1 MPFKP
6 VSSRVNF
13 PQLEEEILNRW
24 ESNNTFTKSVNQQK
38 GKSRFI
44 FYEGPPTA
52 NGKPGSHHVEARVFK
67 DLIPRFKTMRGYYC
81 ERKGGWDCH
90 GLPVELE
97 VEKKLGI
104 SGKPQIEEYGVEKF
118 CQLCRKSV
126 FEYVEEWERL
136 TERIG
141 FWIDIKNSY
150 ATMNNDFIESAW
162 WILKQSF
169 DRGLLYEDY
178 KVVPYCPR
186 CGTSLSSHELALGYK
201 DDVHDLSIYVK
212 FKVRHQE
219 NTYLLAWTT
228 TPWTL
233 PGNVALAVHP
243 TATYVEVL
251 YKGQRLILA
260 EKLINLIESPVEIKK
275 HLDGKDL
282 VNMEYEPLYEFV
294 KYDKKAHYVI
304 PADFVSLEE
313 GTGIVHTAVMYG
325 EDDFNIGKKFDL
337 PKKHVVNEK
346 GEFIAEVTAFAGM
359 FVKNADPL
367 IVKDLKSRNL
377 LLIQKD
383 ITHTYPFCWRCG
395 TPLLY
400 YALTSWYLKTTTV
413 KDQLIA
419 NNNSVNW
426 IPAHIKEGRMG
437 EWLNNNR
444 DWALSRS
451 RYWGT
456 PLPIW
461 RCDTCGTERI
471 IGSVKELSEASGKDQ
486 SQLDLHRPYIDTVS
500 WECASCPGKMQR
512 LPFVLD
518 CWFDS
523 GSMPFAQLHYP
534 FENKSQ
540 LQNYFPADY
549 ICEAIDQTRGWF
561 YTLQAVSTLL
571 GYGSPYKNVICLGLA
586 LDEKGN
592 KMSKSKGNIV
602 DPWEVINIAGVDA
615 MRWYFYS
622 AVTPGESFR
631 FSVGLVQ
638 EVNRRLLL
646 ILWNIYS
653 FFTTYANIDSWIPQN
668 TSQTVQNILDIWIT
682 GRLYELI
689 NSVTD
694 KLDKYNIYGSTSEL
708 ESFVVDL
715 STWYI
720 RRSRDRVGPSATDS
734 PDKISFYTTT
744 FFVLTHLCQL
754 LAPFVPFVS
763 DAIYINLTG
772 EESVHLSAWP
782 KGRSLNLKEKEI
794 LEQMKVVRKIV
805 ELALSQRKSAGIK
818 VRQPLRKISIGSPSL
833 SQTLYFLIKDEVNVK
848 EVEWNKKQELTVS
861 LELDL
866 DSNLISEGQAREIIR
881 SAQELRKALGAKL
894 DQKIHLTA
902 PFPDNPDLVEKIRL
916 RTLADKISL
925 GEKVKI
931 ELL

>member
-367 IVKDLKSRNL
+367 IVKDLESRNL

-902 PFPDNPDLVEKIRL
+902 PFPDNPGKDPS
-916 RTLADKISL
+916 THL
-925 GEKVKI
+925 GG
-931 ELL
+931 

>member
-1 MPFKP
+1 
-6 VSSRVNF
+6 
-13 PQLEEEILNRW
+13 
-24 ESNNTFTKSVNQQK
+24 
-38 GKSRFI
+38 
-44 FYEGPPTA
+44 
-52 NGKPGSHHVEARVFK
+52 
-67 DLIPRFKTMRGYYC
+67 
-81 ERKGGWDCH
+81 
-90 GLPVELE
+90 
-97 VEKKLGI
+97 
-104 SGKPQIEEYGVEKF
+104 
-118 CQLCRKSV
+118 
-126 FEYVEEWERL
+126 
-136 TERIG
+136 
-141 FWIDIKNSY
+141 
-150 ATMNNDFIESAW
+150 
-162 WILKQSF
+162 
-169 DRGLLYEDY
+169 
-178 KVVPYCPR
+178 
-186 CGTSLSSHELALGYK
+186 
-201 DDVHDLSIYVK
+201 
-212 FKVRHQE
+212 
-219 NTYLLAWTT
+219 
-228 TPWTL
+228 
-233 PGNVALAVHP
+233 
-243 TATYVEVL
+243 
-251 YKGQRLILA
+251 
-260 EKLINLIESPVEIKK
+260 
-275 HLDGKDL
+275 
-282 VNMEYEPLYEFV
+282 
-294 KYDKKAHYVI
+294 
-304 PADFVSLEE
+304 
-313 GTGIVHTAVMYG
+313 
-325 EDDFNIGKKFDL
+325 
-337 PKKHVVNEK
+337 
-346 GEFIAEVTAFAGM
+346 
-359 FVKNADPL
+359 
-367 IVKDLKSRNL
+367 
-377 LLIQKD
+377 
-383 ITHTYPFCWRCG
+383 
-395 TPLLY
+395 
-400 YALTSWYLKTTTV
+400 
-413 KDQLIA
+413 
-419 NNNSVNW
+419 
-426 IPAHIKEGRMG
+426 
-437 EWLNNNR
+437 
-444 DWALSRS
+444 
-451 RYWGT
+451 
-456 PLPIW
+456 
-461 RCDTCGTERI
+461 
-471 IGSVKELSEASGKDQ
+471 
-486 SQLDLHRPYIDTVS
+486 
-500 WECASCPGKMQR
+500 
-512 LPFVLD
+512 
-518 CWFDS
+518 
-523 GSMPFAQLHYP
+523 
-534 FENKSQ
+534 
-540 LQNYFPADY
+540 
-549 ICEAIDQTRGWF
+549 
-561 YTLQAVSTLL
+561 
-571 GYGSPYKNVICLGLA
+571 
-586 LDEKGN
+586 
-592 KMSKSKGNIV
+592 MSKSKGNIV